1 MDRGRGQKEQA
12 WIWKVAKIQGKE
24 TKMKATNTTFGASFF
39 VFSFLVVVVIENQY
53 GENSELILFIRL
65 VNSHNRFQ

>member
-1 MDRGRGQKEQA
+1 MNLKM
-12 WIWKVAKIQGKE
+12 AKIQGKE

-53 GENSELILFIRL
+53 GENSELILFI
-65 VNSHNRFQ
+65 

>member
-1 MDRGRGQKEQA
+1 MDQGRGQKEQA

-39 VFSFLVVVVIENQY
+39 VFSFWLLFIENQY
-53 GENSELILFIRL
+53 GENSELILFIWL